1 MSGIVV
7 AGAGAFGT
15 ALAVALSGTRE
26 VVLWGR
32 DGPGMA
38 EVSRTRANPRLPGV
52 ALPPALGVTSDA
64 AALARAEVVLLAVPA
79 QALRGFLADH
89 ATFLAAKP
97 LVACGKGID
106 LETLEGPTAVV
117 THAVPS
123 ALPLV
128 LTGPSFAGDIARGL
142 PTALTLACAETEEG
156 ARLQA
161 LLSTPSLR
169 LYRTTDLVG
178 AELGGALKNVV
189 AIACGACI
197 GGGFGE
203 SARAALLTRGFAE
216 MRRLALACGAQDGTL
231 LGLSGLGDLVLTATS
246 EDSRNYRY
254 GLHLGRGE
262 PFEAGVT
269 VEGAATARAAARL
282 GPRLGVELPVT
293 EAVSCLVEGRSDVRS
308 AVRGL
313 LDRPLKAE

>member
-15 ALAVALSGTRE
+15 ALAVALCDTRE

-32 DGPGMA
+32 HASVMA
-38 EVSRTRANPRLPGV
+38 EVGRSRTNRRLPGV
-52 ALPPALGVTSDA
+52 ALPASLAVTGDPE
-64 AALARAEVVLLAVPA
+64 ALARAEVVLLAVPA
-79 QALRGFLADH
+79 QALRPFLAEH
-89 ATFLAAKP
+89 AGALGGKP

-106 LETLEGPTAVV
+106 LETLDGPSAAIRRVL
-117 THAVPS
+117 PD

-128 LTGPSFAGDIARGL
+128 LTGPSFAADIARGL
-142 PTALTLACAETEEG
+142 PTALTLACADAVAGE
-156 ARLQA
+156 RLQA
-161 LLSTPSLR
+161 GLATPILR

-189 AIACGACI
+189 AIACGACM

-216 MRRLALACGAQDGTL
+216 MQRLALRFGAEEPTL
-231 LGLSGLGDLVLTATS
+231 RGLSGLGDLVLTATS
-246 EDSRNYRY
+246 ESSRNYRY
-254 GLHLGRGE
+254 GLSLGRLTS
-262 PFEAGVT
+262 FEAGVT
-269 VEGAATARAAARL
+269 VEGATTARAATRL
-282 GPRLGVELPVT
+282 AGQLGLDLPVT
-293 EAVSCLVEGRSDVRS
+293 QAVATLVEGRSDVAS
-308 AVRGL
+308 ALRRL